1 LVAVAQPW
9 RQRDVNYPVTLVTQ
23 LRIDA
28 SKELASV
35 GYGEKGK
42 TRHSWRSLESPGSGV
57 IFLRSTSESSVRV
70 THEDRLSAGFDRHL
84 RPSNVFAMGLLCLS
98 MGAGVFAIAQ
108 SAAGFQP
115 VTQSSLQAF
124 TPAPLDAGF
133 GPLDTAQPQGIS
145 PQQIIQRFAKK
156 ETQFKHALENYTYRR
171 SVKLDSI
178 EDNGGIDGEYL
189 QVDDIVLSPSGRK
202 QEKVVYAPY
211 NTLTRAL
218 LSPADFDD
226 IEHRLPFTLTTED
239 VAHYRVTYVG
249 TEAVD
254 QVGTYVFDVAPRRME
269 KDQRYF
275 EGRIWVDA
283 RDYQIVVTNGK
294 NIPDDTRRGQ
304 EDLSIPFTT
313 YRQQIDG
320 KYWFPVY
327 TRAEGVLHF
336 RNCKAC
342 LSDDVHLREIV
353 KYGDYK
359 RFGSSVRFT
368 LEGLDEPTGLP
379 GNGPTGSQTA
389 SAGSAANSFAATG
402 ALRQDAAKD

>member
-1 LVAVAQPW
+1 MW
-9 RQRDVNYPVTLVTQ
+9 TGF
-23 LRIDA
+23 A
-28 SKELASV
+28 SRL
-35 GYGEKGK
+35 
-42 TRHSWRSLESPGSGV
+42 
-57 IFLRSTSESSVRV
+57 
-70 THEDRLSAGFDRHL
+70 RLSQFLGI
-84 RPSNVFAMGLLCLS
+84 GLLCLS
-98 MGAGVFAIAQ
+98 FGTSVFARAQ
-108 SAAGFQP
+108 SSEP
-115 VTQSSLQAF
+115 SQSAPQNSQQAF

-133 GPLDTAQPQGIS
+133 GPLDPAPPRGIT
-145 PQQIIQRFAKK
+145 PRQIIQRFAAK
-156 ETQFKHALENYTYRR
+156 ETQFKRALENYTYRR
-171 SVKLDSI
+171 TVKLDSLG
-178 EDNGGIDGEYL
+178 DNGGIDGEYL

-239 VAHYRVTYVG
+239 VAQYRVTYVG
-249 TEAVD
+249 TERVD
-254 QVGTYVFDVAPRRME
+254 QVDTYVFDVAPRHME
-269 KDQRYF
+269 KGQRYF

-294 NIPDDTRRGQ
+294 NIPDDTRRGH

-336 RNCKAC
+336 KNCKSC

-359 RFGSSVRFT
+359 QFGSSVRFT
-368 LEGLDEPTGLP
+368 FEGLDQPADLP
-379 GNGPTGSQTA
+379 GNESPTRPQTA
-389 SAGSAANSFAATG
+389 SARSAVNTFGATAAD
-402 ALRQDAAKD
+402 RQDAAKD

>member
-1 LVAVAQPW
+1 M
-9 RQRDVNYPVTLVTQ
+9 T
-23 LRIDA
+23 
-28 SKELASV
+28 
-35 GYGEKGK
+35 
-42 TRHSWRSLESPGSGV
+42 
-57 IFLRSTSESSVRV
+57 
-70 THEDRLSAGFDRHL
+70 GFAWHL
-84 RPSNVFAMGLLCLS
+84 RVSRFFGAGLLCLFV
-98 MGAGVFAIAQ
+98 GTAVFAAAQ
-108 SAAGFQP
+108 SSAPSQP
-115 VTQSSLQAF
+115 ASQSPLQAF

-133 GPLDTAQPQGIS
+133 GPLDTAQPKGIS
-145 PQQIIQRFAKK
+145 PQQIIERFAQK
-156 ETQFKHALENYTYRR
+156 ETQFKQALENYTYRR

-178 EDNGGIDGEYL
+178 GDNGGIDGEYL

-218 LSPADFDD
+218 LSPSDFDD

-239 VAHYRVTYVG
+239 VARYRVTYVG
-249 TEAVD
+249 TERVD
-254 QVGTYVFDVAPRRME
+254 QVGTYVFDVTPRHME

-275 EGRIWVDA
+275 AGRIWVDA

-327 TRAEGVLHF
+327 TQAEGVLHF
-336 RNCKAC
+336 KNCKAC
-342 LSDDVHLREIV
+342 LPNDVHLREIV

-359 RFGSSVRFT
+359 KFGSSVRFT
-368 LEGLDEPTGLP
+368 FEGLDQPPALP

-389 SAGSAANSFAATG
+389 SGSAVNAFAATG
-402 ALRQDAAKD
+402 ARRQDAARD